1 MQPWII
7 NKKISETY
15 GYTVGVTITAL
26 PTVPTNSLRAL
37 IQVETNDIRMRFDS
51 TNTVTTGVGGGM
63 ILHVNTI
70 ACPFHII
77 EGYDKLASAMA
88 RCNGTTVSKINVLYE
103 GEGQ

>member
-7 NKKISETY
+7 NKLISETY

-26 PTVPTNSLRAL
+26 PSVPTNALRAL

-70 ACPFHII
+70 ENPFHII
-77 EGYDKLASAMA
+77 EGNDLMVAARA
-88 RCNGTTVSKINVLYE
+88 RCNGTTVSKINVLYQ